1 MKSLDEQLD
10 DLLVNYLHSF
20 ALLFTCSCTVAINS
34 QIGIK
39 NLHYCNLLG
48 IDFGALIYLQTY
60 INFPFFYK
68 VLFHIA
74 DVDLFYQMIL
84 TCPLCPCVKHPRS
97 DV

>member
-10 DLLVNYLHSF
+10 DLLVNYLHIF

-48 IDFGALIYLQTY
+48 IDFGSLIYLQTD
-60 INFPFFYK
+60 INFPFF
-68 VLFHIA
+68 LFLLDAIA
-74 DVDLFYQMIL
+74 SPSSY
-84 TCPLCPCVKHPRS
+84 PCQSVQWVS
-97 DV
+97 GSVSQ